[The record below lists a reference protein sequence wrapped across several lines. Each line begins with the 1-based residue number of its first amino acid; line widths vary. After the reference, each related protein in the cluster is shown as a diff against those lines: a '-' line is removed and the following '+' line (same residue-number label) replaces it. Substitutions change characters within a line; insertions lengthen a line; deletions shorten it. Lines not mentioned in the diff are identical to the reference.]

1 MSSERRPYWN
11 REVETM
17 APEAVWEMQG
27 ERLRAQLSRLVE
39 RSPFY
44 SRKFAEAGFDPGE
57 VRGVADLAA
66 APFTEK
72 QELRESQIDSPPLGA
87 HACVEMGEVIRV
99 HSSSGTTG
107 RPSYV
112 GITREDRARW
122 TEIVSRVYYTE
133 GVRPDDVLIHGF
145 GLGFFVGG
153 LPLKDGIE
161 NIGATFVPIGTG
173 ASERLITACQHLEGT
188 ILTCTPSYANYLA
201 EYARERMDMDP
212 RDLGLRRIL
221 LGAEPGGA
229 VPAVRDRIADAYG
242 AFVTEALGNADICP
256 VYAATCDEL
265 DGNHFIAPD
274 QIVLELIDP
283 DSGDVLEW
291 EDGTDGEL
299 VATHVERD
307 CVPLVRFRTRD
318 RVVVKTS
325 PCSCGRTGPRI
336 RCVGRTDDML
346 IVAGVNVWPSAVS
359 DVVSGL
365 HPRLTGALQIVLNQ
379 PPPKVDPPLRVQVE
393 HGPHAGDI
401 DELKAEVERR
411 LRETLIVG
419 ADVEVMAP
427 GSLPR
432 FEMKAQLLQHAYKA
446 EPAKELTR

>member
-1 MSSERRPYWN
+1 
-11 REVETM
+11 
-17 APEAVWEMQG
+17 
-27 ERLRAQLSRLVE
+27 
-39 RSPFY
+39 
-44 SRKFAEAGFDPGE
+44 
-57 VRGVADLAA
+57 VR
-66 APFTEK
+66 T
-72 QELRESQIDSPPLGA
+72 
-87 HACVEMGEVIRV
+87 
-99 HSSSGTTG
+99 
-107 RPSYV
+107 
-112 GITREDRARW
+112 
-122 TEIVSRVYYTE
+122 
-133 GVRPDDVLIHGF
+133 DDVLIHGF

-173 ASERLITACQHLEGT
+173 ASERLITACQHLGGT

-265 DGNHFIAPD
+265 DGNHFVAPD

-283 DSGDVLEW
+283 DSGEVLEW
-291 EDGTDGEL
+291 GDGAEGEL
-299 VATHVERD
+299 VATHIERD

-325 PCSCGRTGPRI
+325 PCPCGRTGARI

-365 HPRLTGALQIVLNQ
+365 HPRLTGALQIVLDQ

-393 HGPHAGDI
+393 HGPDAGDV
-401 DELKAEVERR
+401 DELKTEVERR

-419 ADVEVMAP
+419 ADVDVVAP
-427 GSLPR
+427 GTLPR
-432 FEMKAQLLQHAYKA
+432 FEMKAQLLQHAYRE
-446 EPAKELTR
+446 EPAKS

>member
-1 MSSERRPYWN
+1 MGDSRYWN
-11 REVETM
+11 EPVETM
-17 APEAVWEMQG
+17 PPEESRGNQAAK
-27 ERLRAQLSRLVE
+27 LRAQLAYVRK

-44 SRKFAEAGFDPGE
+44 ARKWEEAGFDPDTVG
-57 VRGVADLAA
+57 GVEDLAD

-72 QELRESQIDSPPLGA
+72 QELRESQVADPPLGG
-87 HACVEMGEVIRV
+87 HAAVEMRETVRV

-112 GITREDRARW
+112 GITRADRERW
-122 TEIVSRVYYTE
+122 TEVVSRVYYTE
-133 GVRPDDVLIHGF
+133 GVRSDDVLIHGF

-173 ASERLITACQHLEGT
+173 ASERLVTSAQHLGGT

-201 EYARERMDMDP
+201 EYIRENLEADP

-229 VPAVRDRIADAYG
+229 IPAVRGRIAEAYG

-265 DGNHFIAPD
+265 DGNHFVAPD

-283 DSGDVLEW
+283 DTGEVLGW
-291 EDGTDGEL
+291 EDGVEGEL
-299 VATHVERD
+299 VATHIERD

-318 RVVVKTS
+318 RVMVKRS
-325 PCSCGRTGPRI
+325 PCRCGRTGARLVCI
-336 RCVGRTDDML
+336 GRTDDML
-346 IVAGVNVWPSAVS
+346 IVAGVNVWPSAIS
-359 DVVSGL
+359 DVVSEL
-365 HPRLTGALQIVLNQ
+365 HPRLTGSLQVVLDG
-379 PPPKVDPPLRVQVE
+379 PPPKVAPPLRVQVE
-393 HGPHAGDI
+393 AGPEAGDR
-401 DELKAEVERR
+401 DALKAEVEGL
-411 LRETLIVG
+411 LRDRLIVPT
-419 ADVEVMAP
+419 DVELVAP
-427 GSLPR
+427 GVLPR
-432 FEMKAQLLQHAYKA
+432 FEMKAQLLRHAYKE
-446 EPAKELTR
+446 EPTTQQAR